1 MAREAIVYVARIRQ
15 RTRLP
20 AVPLVVPAS
29 SSQQS
34 SEVQVVEQ
42 VDLDSEI
49 DTQVD
54 LPQTGHFGSDF
65 VIKVDNESDA
75 DSEATDIGGRPVNLL
90 EEEDSL

>member
-1 MAREAIVYVARIRQ
+1 MV
-15 RTRLP
+15 L

-54 LPQTGHFGSDF
+54 LPQTGHFGEDF
-65 VIKVDNESDA
+65 VIQVDNKSDA
-75 DSEATDIGGRPVNLL
+75 DSEEMDIGGRLVNLL
-90 EEEDSL
+90 EEEDL